1 MAHFFRLIL
10 KINGSILSRFL
21 FIFFTLLVFTSCD
34 SGSESIEIAQTD
46 RVNSASVQLA
56 AAPATITPIPTLA
69 PPTGPTARPTT
80 TPSPT
85 PTLTPTST
93 YTPTPSPTSTKQA
106 CRSRAPDPNNLLFVV
121 SKDFGLGPDY
131 EAPNLVSLSDYFD
144 HTITR
149 GYPTEVSEIIIDPL
163 LRMISD
169 MRSAGL
175 DPYIISGYRGY
186 WAQEVAYLKWK
197 EKEPDRVA
205 ILSALPGHSEHQLG
219 TTIDFGSYN
228 LHEYLDDSFP
238 RNTQFHTLFYKTP
251 EGIWLNDNA
260 HRYGFTLS
268 YPLSAWEITGFY
280 YEPWHYRYVGV
291 GNATVLKENFVSLT
305 EYQLNQDPWPC
316 IPD

>member
-1 MAHFFRLIL
+1 MANFFRLF
-10 KINGSILSRFL
+10 LSTNRNKQGPLLIVLSTL
-21 FIFFTLLVFTSCD
+21 FVLVGCTS
-34 SGSESIEIAQTD
+34 SPESTEIAQAA
-46 RVNSASVQLA
+46 RVNSSSIQLA
-56 AAPATITPIPTLA
+56 TLPATQTPLPTLA
-69 PPTGPTARPTT
+69 PPSGPTARPTT

-93 YTPTPSPTSTKQA
+93 HTPTPSATPTKQA
-106 CRSRAPDPNNLLFVV
+106 CRSRVPNPDNLLFVV
-121 SKDFGLGPDY
+121 SKEFGLGPDY
-131 EAPNLVSLSDYFD
+131 EAPNLVPLSDYFD
-144 HTITR
+144 QTITR

-163 LRMISD
+163 VNLISD
-169 MRSAGL
+169 MQAAGL

-228 LHEYLDDSFP
+228 LHQYLDDSFP
-238 RNTQFHTLFYKTP
+238 DNTQFHTLFYKTP
-251 EGIWLNDNA
+251 EGIWLDQNA
-260 HRYGFTLS
+260 HKYGFTLS

-291 GNATVLKENFVSLT
+291 GNATVLKDNYVSLT